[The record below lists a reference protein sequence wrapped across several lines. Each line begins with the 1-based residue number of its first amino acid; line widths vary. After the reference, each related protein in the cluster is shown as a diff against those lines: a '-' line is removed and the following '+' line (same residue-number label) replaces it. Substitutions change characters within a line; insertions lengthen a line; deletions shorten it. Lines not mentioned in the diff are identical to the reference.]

1 MLGWEV
7 LSPAATLLAA
17 GLGAASGAWLQHH
30 FSRKR
35 DHLEIKRDVL
45 RRVIGYRWQLTA
57 GRAHPDGAVF
67 TALNEIPVVFAGDKD
82 VETAVAAFRKAVN
95 ESFRATHFYPLVQAM
110 AKSAEVPHK
119 GLSLNL
125 IEHPFAPAAAGS

>member
-35 DHLEIKRDVL
+35 DHLEIKRGVL

-95 ESFRATHFYPLVQAM
+95 ESPGPRTFTPLYKPWRSQPGFHTRA
-110 AKSAEVPHK
+110 
-119 GLSLNL
+119 
-125 IEHPFAPAAAGS
+125 